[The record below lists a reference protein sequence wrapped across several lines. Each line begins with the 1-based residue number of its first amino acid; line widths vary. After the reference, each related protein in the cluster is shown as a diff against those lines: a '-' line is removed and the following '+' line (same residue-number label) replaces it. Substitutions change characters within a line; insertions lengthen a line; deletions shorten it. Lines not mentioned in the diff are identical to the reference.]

1 LRITHF
7 GWCALIL
14 AGVTLAQRAD
24 PLRDPRQRPAERR
37 PRRLLGLHAD
47 VHPVET
53 TLHGEVLDRVELH
66 TLLDKLET
74 LGLEVVELRRSRAT

>member
-1 LRITHF
+1 VPSHYEIRVNGRLSDD
-7 GWCALIL
+7 L
-14 AGVTLAQRAD
+14 AGS
-24 PLRDPRQRPAERR
+24 
-37 PRRLLGLHAD
+37 LGLHAD

-53 TLHGEVLDRVELH
+53 TLHGEVRDRVELH

>member
-1 LRITHF
+1 MPIHYEIRVNGRLSED
-7 GWCALIL
+7 L
-14 AGVTLAQRAD
+14 AGS
-24 PLRDPRQRPAERR
+24 
-37 PRRLLGLHAD
+37 LGLHAD

>member
-1 LRITHF
+1 MPLHYEIRVN
-7 GWCALIL
+7 GRLSEDL
-14 AGVTLAQRAD
+14 AGS
-24 PLRDPRQRPAERR
+24 
-37 PRRLLGLHAD
+37 LGLHAD

-53 TLHGEVLDRVELH
+53 TLHGEVRDRVELH

>member
-1 LRITHF
+1 VPIHYEIRVNGRLSED
-7 GWCALIL
+7 L
-14 AGVTLAQRAD
+14 AGS
-24 PLRDPRQRPAERR
+24 
-37 PRRLLGLHAD
+37 LGLHAD

-53 TLHGEVLDRVELH
+53 TLHGEIRDRVELH

>member
-1 LRITHF
+1 VPIHYEIRVNGRLSED
-7 GWCALIL
+7 L
-14 AGVTLAQRAD
+14 AGS
-24 PLRDPRQRPAERR
+24 
-37 PRRLLGLHAD
+37 LGLHAD

-53 TLHGEVLDRVELH
+53 TLHGEVRDRVELH

>member
-1 LRITHF
+1 MPIHYEIRVNGRLSED
-7 GWCALIL
+7 L
-14 AGVTLAQRAD
+14 AGS
-24 PLRDPRQRPAERR
+24 
-37 PRRLLGLHAD
+37 LGLHAD

-53 TLHGEVLDRVELH
+53 TLHGEVRDRVELH

>member
-1 LRITHF
+1 VPIHYEIRVNGRLSED
-7 GWCALIL
+7 L
-14 AGVTLAQRAD
+14 AGS
-24 PLRDPRQRPAERR
+24 
-37 PRRLLGLHAD
+37 LGLHAD